1 MDERKTRQLL
11 AAYPERRDQLERLL
25 ISYTRSRQVRVFL
38 QRGFWTLA
46 GLAGLLLVFLL
57 VERTPIQSEFLRWLF
72 AALLYATAGGGLFL
86 TLRVFLTPPGPVA
99 AAVEIEEAAPR
110 FRSGLSSAAEFQT
123 APEEPG
129 TSAALRKLTVAQ
141 AAEALSDGDLGLAL
155 GRFSRR
161 RALATL
167 VGLAVLLGLWTGI
180 APREV
185 KRGALRLVLPF
196 ADLAAFSHLEL
207 VIYPGNALVARG
219 DHLQI
224 SAVPNQPLERDPVLV
239 LFRPGA
245 PEGTPTE
252 MYPDESASRARYVY
266 TLTGLQESTDYQVTA
281 ERFVSERFA
290 VTVVPRPEV
299 KRLQVTIHHPAYLA
313 SQPEKL
319 PEGMGD
325 CTVLVGTRIDIEGE
339 ASQRMKTVEVSLEP
353 GATQTCELVHGD
365 GFRTTFEVAT
375 DTRFSLLLRNE
386 FGLTNEKPVRY
397 QITAIHDA
405 SPTVTILRPAADL
418 PFPKSKRLDL
428 KVVAKDDFGVAGT
441 VLYYSVGDRRHVI
454 PLNMKPDLTPV
465 KEFEVDYPWM
475 LDTLAVAPGTEIAY
489 YVKADDARQPVAN
502 VATTPTFKVA
512 IPSMLDVYRGDDEA
526 QGDVTSQLRHLLQE
540 QKTRRESL
548 KKTYEKIKHEGKLDP
563 QTEQELEQAIKEGE
577 MRDREAQEIL
587 EKFEQIQRN
596 LEQNPFSSPEA
607 IEKLQKINQLMDQ
620 VLDDEGKRLMQQLR
634 DSLQAMKLDPKD
646 MEKFEEAF
654 KMDNYLKE
662 LDRTVELL
670 TQLRDEMKMH
680 SLGQALEDL
689 KRRQEA
695 IASETAALQQK
706 QQQAGGLTP
715 EQKKRLEELRQ
726 RQATLASEA
735 AGLQQKQQQ
744 GGLSPEEQAKLDE
757 LARQAEQLASEAAAL
772 QKKQQEGGLSDQEK
786 QQLAE
791 LPQKMAELASQTAA
805 LERKRKEGGL
815 SADEQKRL
823 DELARQQ
830 QELASE
836 TAALEQQQKGG
847 LSEEDRSRLK
857 DLARQQEKIKE
868 ELSELQKQSKELAEK
883 KPAPGQQDHPAKED
897 LKNLRDQ
904 LEQQDFRKTADD
916 IKKDLETQNLDRA
929 QQGQQQMLKFLEALR
944 KDGQKICQACSGGG
958 AAPQLDLSRFI
969 RRAIQVSRDQEF
981 LLQQLQG
988 LPDQFMRGQ
997 RPAIEGTID
1006 EVSVLQVLVKDQ
1018 AKSLEEGLETLV
1030 RTSFMVDPEVLD
1042 SLKGVQGIFS
1052 EIVKNLEDRA
1062 LGQSRQQQREVI
1074 RRFNLLAM
1082 DLMRAQDLPPQSSQA
1097 QSNDPR
1103 NFLQQFKDLTRRQ
1116 LSLYQKSMQQQMS
1129 GRDQKTLEAMR
1140 QMALEQRMIREALE
1154 QMMREGKQQRQ
1165 LLGRMDDVLRDMKDL
1180 ETQILDPNMK
1190 REVAEK
1196 QKSVYDR
1203 MLKAQKS
1210 LRNRDEESEE
1220 RKAEKASEVKQPRA
1234 DKPLPEI
1241 GTDTR
1246 DLSRDFLSD
1255 LKEDFPK
1262 SYETQLNDYFKSLSL
1277 YGGGR

>member
-1 MDERKTRQLL
+1 MDERKARHLL
-11 AAYPERRDQLERLL
+11 ASYAERRAQLAQQLA
-25 ISYTRSRQVRVFL
+25 SYTRSRQLRVFL
-38 QRGFWTLA
+38 LRSFWTLA
-46 GLAGLLLVFLL
+46 ALAGLLLVFLL
-57 VERTPIQSEFLRWLF
+57 VERTPIQSEFFRWIF
-72 AALLYATAGGGLFL
+72 AALVYATAGGGGFL
-86 TLRVFLTPPGPVA
+86 TLRALLTPPGAVE

-110 FRSGLSSAAEFQT
+110 FRSGLSSAAEFQA
-123 APEEPG
+123 APDAPG

-141 AAEALSDGDLGLAL
+141 AAEELSEADLTLAL
-155 GRFSRR
+155 RRFSRR

-167 VGLAVLLGLWTGI
+167 VALALVLAVWAGL

-185 KRGALRLVLPF
+185 KQGALRLLLPF

-207 VIYPGNALVARG
+207 IIYPGNALVARG

-245 PEGTPTE
+245 AEGTPTE

-319 PEGMGD
+319 PEGKGD

-339 ASQRMKTVEVSLEP
+339 ASQRMKSVEVLLEP

-365 GFRTTFEVAT
+365 GFRTSLEVAT

-405 SPTVTILRPAADL
+405 SPTVTILRPAADI

-428 KVVAKDDFGVAGT
+428 KVVAKDDFGVAGM

-465 KEFEVDYPWM
+465 KEYEVDYPWM
-475 LDTLAVAPGTEIAY
+475 LDTLAVAPGTEISY
-489 YVKADDARQPVAN
+489 FVKVDDARQPVAN
-502 VATTPTFKVA
+502 VATTPTFKVVM
-512 IPSMLDVYRGDDEA
+512 PSMLDVYRGDDEA
-526 QGDVTSQLRHLLQE
+526 QGEVATQLRNLLQE
-540 QKTRRESL
+540 QRARREAL

-577 MRDREAQEIL
+577 RRDREAQEIL
-587 EKFEQIQRN
+587 EKFEQTQRN

-607 IEKLQKINQLMDQ
+607 LEKLQKISQLMDQ

-634 DSLQAMKLDPKD
+634 DSLQTMKIDPKD

-670 TQLRDEMKMH
+670 TQLRDEMRMNA
-680 SLGQALEDL
+680 LGQALEDL

-695 IASETAALQQK
+695 IASETAALRQK

-715 EQKKRLEELRQ
+715 EQQKRLDDLRQ
-726 RQATLASEA
+726 RQAALASEA
-735 AGLQQKQQQ
+735 AALLQKQQQ
-744 GGLSPEEQAKLDE
+744 GWSPEEQARLDE
-757 LARQAEQLASEAAAL
+757 LVRQAEQLASAAAAL
-772 QKKQQEGGLSDQEK
+772 QKKQQEAGLTDQEK

-791 LPQKMAELASQTAA
+791 LQQKLADLASQTAA
-805 LERKRKEGGL
+805 LEQKRQAGGL
-815 SADEQKRL
+815 TADEQKRL
-823 DELARQQ
+823 EELTRQQ

-847 LSEEDRSRLK
+847 LSDEDRSRLK

-868 ELSELQKQSKELAEK
+868 ELAELQKQSKELAEK
-883 KPAPGQQDHPAKED
+883 KPAPGQPDHPAKED

-904 LEQQDFRKTADD
+904 LEKQDFRKTADD
-916 IKKDLETQNLDRA
+916 IKQDLEQQNLDSA
-929 QQGQQQMLKFLEALR
+929 QQGQQRMLKFLEALR
-944 KDGQKICQACSGGG
+944 KEGQKICQACSGGG

-1006 EVSVLQVLVKDQ
+1006 EVSVLQVLVKEQ

-1042 SLKGVQGIFS
+1042 SLKGVQGIFA

-1082 DLMRAQDLPPQSSQA
+1082 DLMRAQDSPPQSAQA
-1097 QSNDPR
+1097 QSNNPR

-1116 LSLYQKSMQQQMS
+1116 LSLYQKSLQQQMS
-1129 GRDQKTLEAMR
+1129 GRDQKTLEQLR

-1154 QMMREGKQQRQ
+1154 QLMREGKQQRQ
-1165 LLGRMDDVLRDMKDL
+1165 LLGRMDDVLEDMKDL
-1180 ETQILDPNMK
+1180 ETKILDPNLK

-1203 MLKAQKS
+1203 MLRAQKS

-1220 RKAEKASEVKQPRA
+1220 RKAEKASDVKQPRA
-1234 DKPLPEI
+1234 DKPLPEL

-1277 YGGGR
+1277 YGGDR